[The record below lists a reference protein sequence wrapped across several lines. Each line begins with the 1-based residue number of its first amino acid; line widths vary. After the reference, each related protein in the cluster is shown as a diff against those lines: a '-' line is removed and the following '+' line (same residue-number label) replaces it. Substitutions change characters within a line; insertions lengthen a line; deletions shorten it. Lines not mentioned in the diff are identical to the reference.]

1 MVEYPSALQMRHV
14 SRAARYF
21 MNPFR
26 VLAQHKNFRLFW
38 SGQTLSLIGSWMQT
52 MAQGW
57 LALELTN
64 NPLMVGLVAA
74 ASSLPIVL
82 LSVAAG
88 VVVDRANKLRLVT
101 IAQTLLL
108 LEATALWW
116 FTWSGHITI
125 AWLVTL
131 AAVAGVI
138 GSFEIPARQ
147 SMVIEL
153 VGREQLR
160 SAIALNSTGFNIGRV
175 IGPSLAALVIARAGI
190 AWCFAVNALSYLAV
204 LIGLL
209 LIRLPTRDASPT
221 PPVLQS
227 PIEGVRE
234 GVRYIR
240 DTSLVRALIKL
251 IAVYA
256 VLGVPYLTRMPVV
269 ARDVLGLGPAGYGL
283 LLAAVGIGGLA
294 GALWLASRSDL
305 ERGRGP
311 LLAKTSVAFAV
322 LLIAFSFVRVP
333 LVAYAL
339 LLAIGFT
346 MIVNNAVANALLQ
359 HMVPDAMRGRIMAAY
374 SFIVVGLS
382 QTLGAFGAGAVARVF
397 GVQWAIG
404 GAAAAMVAYAVW
416 SFKQVPELLAT

>member
-1 MVEYPSALQMRHV
+1 MS
-14 SRAARYF
+14 S
-21 MNPFR
+21 NPFA
-26 VLAQHKNFRLFW
+26 VLQQHRNFRLFW
-38 SGQTLSLIGSWMQT
+38 LGQTLSLIGSWMQT

-64 NPLMVGLVAA
+64 SPLMVGLVAA

-88 VVVDRANKLRLVT
+88 VLVDRTDKLRLVT

-116 FTWSGHITI
+116 LTWAGHATI
-125 AWLVTL
+125 FWLVVL
-131 AAVAGVI
+131 AAVSGVI
-138 GSFEIPARQ
+138 GAFEIPARQ
-147 SMVIEL
+147 SLVIDL
-153 VGREQLR
+153 VGREHLR

-175 IGPSLAALVIARAGI
+175 VGPSLAALVIAHAGI
-190 AWCFAVNALSYLAV
+190 AWCFGVNALSYLAV

-209 LIRLPTRDASPT
+209 LIRLPRERSESAAT
-221 PPVLQS
+221 VLQS

-234 GVRYIR
+234 GVRYIL
-240 DTSLVRALIKL
+240 DTPLVRALIRL

-256 VLGVPYLTRMPVV
+256 VLGVPYLALMPVV
-269 ARDVLGLGPAGYGL
+269 ARDMLGLGPGGYGL
-283 LLAAVGIGGLA
+283 LLASVGIGGLA

-305 ERGRGP
+305 ERGRGR
-311 LLAKTSVAFAV
+311 LLATFSFAFAI
-322 LLIAFSFVRVP
+322 LLIAFSFVRTP
-333 LVAYAL
+333 YVAYVM
-339 LLAIGFT
+339 LLAVGFT
-346 MIVNNAVANALLQ
+346 MIVVNAVSNALLQ

-382 QTLGAFGAGAVARVF
+382 QTVGAFGAGAVARFV

-404 GAAAAMVAYAVW
+404 GAAAAMLVYAFW
-416 SFKQVPELLAT
+416 SFRRLPELVAS

>member
-1 MVEYPSALQMRHV
+1 MS
-14 SRAARYF
+14 S
-21 MNPFR
+21 NPFA
-26 VLAQHKNFRLFW
+26 VLQQHRNFRLFW
-38 SGQTLSLIGSWMQT
+38 VGQTLSLVGSWMQT

-57 LALELTN
+57 LALELTD

-88 VVVDRANKLRLVT
+88 VLVDRTDKLRLVT

-116 FTWSGHITI
+116 LTWTEHATI
-125 AWLVTL
+125 SWLLAL

-138 GSFEIPARQ
+138 GAFEIPARQ
-147 SMVIEL
+147 SLVIDL

-209 LIRLPTRDASPT
+209 LIRLPGERSRSIAASQ
-221 PPVLQS
+221 LS
-227 PIEGVRE
+227 PLEGVRE
-234 GVRYIR
+234 GVRYMLG
-240 DTSLVRALIKL
+240 TPLVRALIRL

-256 VLGVPYLTRMPVV
+256 VLGAPYLALMPVV
-269 ARDVLGLGPAGYGL
+269 ARDMLGLGPSGYGL
-283 LLAAVGIGGLA
+283 LLASVGIGGLA

-305 ERGRGP
+305 ERGRGR
-311 LLAKTSVAFAV
+311 LLARSSFAFAI
-322 LLIAFSFVRVP
+322 LLIAFSFVRSSH
-333 LVAYAL
+333 VAYVV
-339 LLAIGFT
+339 LLAVGFT
-346 MIVNNAVANALLQ
+346 MIVNNAVSNALLQ
-359 HMVPDAMRGRIMAAY
+359 HIVPDAMRGRIMAAY

-382 QTLGAFGAGAVARVF
+382 QTVGAFGAGAVARIV
-397 GVQWAIG
+397 GVHWAIG
-404 GAAAAMVAYAVW
+404 GAAAVMLAYAVW
-416 SFKQVPELLAT
+416 SFRRVPELVAA